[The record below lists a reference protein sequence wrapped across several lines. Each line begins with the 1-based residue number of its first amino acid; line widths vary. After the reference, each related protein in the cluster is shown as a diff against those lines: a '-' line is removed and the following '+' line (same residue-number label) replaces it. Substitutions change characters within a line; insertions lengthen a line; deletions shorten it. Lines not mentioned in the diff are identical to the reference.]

1 MPNSTAEISQLYRT
15 MLRIRLVEEHI
26 AAEYSKQEM
35 RCPTHLSIGQEGVA
49 VGVCAAL
56 QDRDEVFSGHRSHAH
71 YLAKGG
77 NLKRM
82 IAEMMG
88 KAEGCCGGMGGSMH
102 LIDKTCGFRG
112 SVPIVGSTIPI
123 ATGLAFQHQ
132 IDKTGQ
138 VVVAFLGEGA
148 TEEGVLHESLNFASL
163 KNLPILFACENN
175 LYSVYSPLSVR
186 QPAGRRVTEL
196 AKGHRIATETVDGN
210 DVLAVHEATEKAVEC
225 LCAGEG
231 PSFIEYTTY
240 RWREHCGPNFDNS
253 LGYRTEEE
261 YATWEEKCPLVTA
274 EKKLGYTPPSS
285 LKDELQAEVEDAFAY
300 ARSLPAAQHED
311 LQSRVYA

>member
-1 MPNSTAEISQLYRT
+1 MTQLTADISHLYRS

-49 VGVCAAL
+49 AGVCAAL
-56 QDRDEVFSGHRSHAH
+56 QEKDEIFSGHRSHAH

-77 NLKRM
+77 SLKRM

-102 LIDKTCGFRG
+102 LIDKACGFRG

-132 IDKTGQ
+132 IDGTGQ

-148 TEEGVLHESLNFASL
+148 TEEGVLHESLNFAAL
-163 KNLPILFACENN
+163 KKLPILFACENN

-186 QPAGRRVTEL
+186 QPEGRRVTEL
-196 AKGHRIATETVDGN
+196 AEGHRMYTANVDGN
-210 DVLAVHEATEKAVEC
+210 DVSAVNEVTAQAVEKAR
-225 LCAGEG
+225 AGEG

-240 RWREHCGPNFDNS
+240 RWREHCGPNFDNK
-253 LGYRTEEE
+253 LGYRTEQE
-261 YATWEEKCPLVTA
+261 YEDWRRKCPLATA
-274 EKKLGYTPPSS
+274 EEKLGYTPPTG
-285 LKDELQAEVEDAFAY
+285 LKDELQAEIEEAFAY
-300 ARSLPAAQHED
+300 ARDLPAAQHAD
-311 LQSRVYA
+311 LRSLVYA